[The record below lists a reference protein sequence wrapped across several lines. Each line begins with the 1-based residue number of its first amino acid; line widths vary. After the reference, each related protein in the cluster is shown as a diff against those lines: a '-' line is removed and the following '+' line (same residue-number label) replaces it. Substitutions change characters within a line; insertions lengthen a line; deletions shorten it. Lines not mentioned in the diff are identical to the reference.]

1 LTAPV
6 DSRASNVTADP
17 EHLSTSAPAGPVDRR
32 PAIRIEGLFHHFGQ
46 GEQRFRVL
54 DDIDLEVGTGEIV
67 IVTGPSGSGKTT
79 LLTLI
84 GALRQ
89 AQEGS
94 LRVLG
99 RELVGLAPRAL
110 VDVRRQLGFI
120 FQAHNLF
127 DSLTALQNVRLA
139 LDLHS
144 EIEDPDERARQA
156 LAAVG
161 LEDRLHSK
169 PAALSGGQRQRVAV
183 ARALAGRPLL
193 ILADEPTAALD
204 RDSGRRVVEV
214 LQELAR
220 TQGSSTLLVTHD
232 NRILDVA
239 DRIVNLVD
247 GRIASNVLVSRSVE
261 ICQFL
266 AENDVFKGLTPGA
279 LAEVAEQM
287 QTESFAAGDVVFRQ
301 GDPGDKLYLIR
312 SGSVEVIDESGAGRR
327 VLATRRGGEIFG
339 ELALLSDKPRNA
351 TIVVA
356 EDAVLYTLER
366 GYFEE
371 AIARSKSLRDQL
383 LDLLVVR
390 TS

>member
-1 LTAPV
+1 VNPAHPT
-6 DSRASNVTADP
+6 
-17 EHLSTSAPAGPVDRR
+17 EAPAGSGARS
-32 PAIRIEGLFHHFGQ
+32 AIEIAGLHHHFGH

-54 DDIDLEVGTGEIV
+54 DDIHLEVGAGEIV
-67 IVTGPSGSGKTT
+67 ILTGPSGSGKTT
-79 LLTLI
+79 LLTLV

-89 AQEGS
+89 AQQGS

-110 VDVRRQLGFI
+110 VDVRRELGFI

-127 DSLTALQNVRLA
+127 DSLTALQNVRLS
-139 LDLHS
+139 LDLHA
-144 EIEDPDERARQA
+144 EIPDPEDRAKEA
-156 LAAVG
+156 LARVG
-161 LEDRLHSK
+161 LEHRLHSK

-183 ARALAGRPLL
+183 ARALVGRPLL

-204 RDSGRRVVEV
+204 RDSGRQVVEV

-220 TQGSSTLLVTHD
+220 TRGSSTLLVTHD

-247 GRIASNVLVSRSVE
+247 GRIASNVLVRRSLE

-266 AENDVFKGLTPGA
+266 AENEIFKGQTPSA
-279 LAEVAEQM
+279 LAEVAERM
-287 QTESFAAGDVVFRQ
+287 QTERFASGDVVFRQ

-312 SGSVEVIDESGAGRR
+312 SGSVEVVQEDDGARR
-327 VLATRRGGEIFG
+327 VLAMRRAGEVFG
-339 ELALLSDKPRNA
+339 ELALLSNKPRSA

-356 EDAVLYTLER
+356 EDAVMYTLER
-366 GYFEE
+366 PYFEE
-371 AIARSKSLRDQL
+371 ALRGSKSLRDQL

-390 TS
+390 G